1 MQVQVIRLESHS
13 LLDRIF
19 NSHDCEACVL
29 GLVSGGT
36 DPNPEMNVWLSN
48 GSMHLWNLVE
58 RQPEWPWEA
67 EIDHLMR
74 QQATTLNLAER
85 KRLYDRVQL
94 LVGENLPQ
102 NLPLFCTMSPNVLVG
117 GKSDSNCC
125 GTLLDLYR
133 LSLPAELVT
142 LSGCATGMSVVAGGD
157 EL

>member
-1 MQVQVIRLESHS
+1 
-13 LLDRIF
+13 
-19 NSHDCEACVL
+19 
-29 GLVSGGT
+29 
-36 DPNPEMNVWLSN
+36 MNVWLSN

-102 NLPLFCTMSPNVLVG
+102 NLPLFCIMSPNVLVG